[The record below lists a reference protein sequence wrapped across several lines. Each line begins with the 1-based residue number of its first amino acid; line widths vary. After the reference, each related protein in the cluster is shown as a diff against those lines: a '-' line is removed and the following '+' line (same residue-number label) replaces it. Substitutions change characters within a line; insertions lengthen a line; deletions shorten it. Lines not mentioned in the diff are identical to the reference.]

1 VAFNAP
7 GANDDKR
14 RERFDAI
21 PPVSLAPEPRPPFRF
36 ETLEMGR
43 GVAAT
48 LVVLCHVWQ
57 HLVDGPYLA
66 TRPPAGVFDVAGCGV
81 EFFFVLSGFIIS
93 YVHGGDAGRP
103 AAVGRYAARRCL
115 RIYPTYWILT
125 LGVVLLFGARS
136 ESFRDGLD
144 PAVLW
149 TSATLVF
156 NGAAPVIPAAWT
168 LQHEMLFYLVFAA
181 WLVDRRLI
189 VLIYGWGI
197 GSLVYAML
205 GLRLGAAADFVF
217 SSYHVEFVMG
227 MAAAEIVI
235 RRPVKRP
242 LLLAG
247 AGALGVVLAAAA
259 QVAAADPA
267 NAWDNAWEWRLLY
280 GPAFTALIIG
290 FAAAERAGRVRGE
303 RALLLLGAASYAI
316 YLVHDH
322 AAVLL
327 LRTVQRTGLAEGLPA
342 GVWFAAV
349 CFGAVAA
356 GVAFHL
362 AIERPL
368 HAALR
373 TLGRRRVPAG
383 I

>member
-1 VAFNAP
+1 MTSVVNGPAA
-7 GANDDKR
+7 
-14 RERFDAI
+14 
-21 PPVSLAPEPRPPFRF
+21 RPALRF

-43 GVAAT
+43 GIAAT

-57 HLVDGPYLA
+57 HLVDGPYLPA
-66 TRPPAGVFDVAGCGV
+66 KPPGGVFDVAGCGV

-93 YVHGGDAGRP
+93 YVHGGEAGRP
-103 AAVGRYAARRCL
+103 AALGRYAVRRL
-115 RIYPTYWILT
+115 VRIYPVYWLVT

-136 ESFRDGLD
+136 EEFRAGLD

-149 TSATLVF
+149 TSVTLVF
-156 NGAAPVIPAAWT
+156 NGAPTVIPAAWT

-189 VLIYGWGI
+189 VVIYGWGI

-205 GLRLGAAADFVF
+205 GLRLGPAADFVF
-217 SSYHVEFVMG
+217 SSYHVEFVIG
-227 MAAAEIVI
+227 MAAAEIVV
-235 RRPVKRP
+235 RRRVKRP
-242 LLLAG
+242 LTLA
-247 AGALGVVLAAAA
+247 AVGALGVVLAAAA
-259 QVAAADPA
+259 QVALANPA
-267 NAWDNAWEWRLLY
+267 NAWDSAWQWRLLY
-280 GPAFTALIIG
+280 GPAFAALIVG

-322 AAVLL
+322 AGVLL
-327 LRTVQRTGLAEGLPA
+327 LRALQRSGLADGLPA
-342 GVWFAAV
+342 GAWFAAV
-349 CFGAVAA
+349 CAGAVAA

-362 AIERPL
+362 AVERPL
-368 HAALR
+368 QATLR
-373 TLGRRRVPAG
+373 AFGRRRVPAG